1 MLIIKSLS
9 PNEAPIFG
17 EAIQL
22 VIEGEGYGILI
33 GAPWLKAESRSIK
46 IAAKKFSKAVVF
58 RKLPVSIKYPD
69 LPSLSRRPRLVKASE
84 VVKLVLDKPEIRV
97 TLISIPS
104 FKKFVVVIN
113 PKGVIAKSPGVR
125 IFKPTIIS
133 FFDLKPRVK
142 VDLSKKKY
150 FPGLN
155 NSLLGLNSNLNL
167 NLKLTPKKLKLIQA
181 PSSSE
186 LVNLKKSKKI

>member
-1 MLIIKSLS
+1 MLIIKPLS

-22 VIEGEGYGILI
+22 EIVGRGYGILV
-33 GAPWLKAESRSIK
+33 GAPWLKAESRSLK

-69 LPSLSRRPRLVKASE
+69 LPSLSRRPRLVKACE
-84 VVKLVLDKPEIRV
+84 VVKLVLDKPEIKL

-113 PKGVIAKSPGVR
+113 PKGIVTTSPGVR
-125 IFKPTIIS
+125 IYKPTITS
-133 FFDLKPRVK
+133 SFDLKPRVK

-155 NSLLGLNSNLNL
+155 NSLLGLNSNPDL
-167 NLKLTPKKLKLIQA
+167 NLKLTPKKIKLIQA

-186 LVNLKKSKKI
+186 LVNLKKSK

>member
-1 MLIIKSLS
+1 MLIIKPLN
-9 PNEAPIFG
+9 PNEEPIFG

-22 VIEGEGYGILI
+22 EIVGEGYGILM
-33 GAPWLKAESRSIK
+33 GAPWLKAESRSLK
-46 IAAKKFSKAVVF
+46 IAAKKFAKAVVF
-58 RKLPVSIKYPD
+58 RKLPVSTKYSD

-84 VVKLVLDKPEIRV
+84 VVKLVLDKPEIRL

-104 FKKFVVVIN
+104 FKKFAVVIN

-142 VDLSKKKY
+142 VDLSRKKY
-150 FPGLN
+150 FPGIN
-155 NSLLGLNSNLNL
+155 NSLLGLNSLPNL
-167 NLKLTPKKLKLIQA
+167 NLKLKTKKIKLIQA
-181 PSSSE
+181 PSSPE
-186 LVNLKKSKKI
+186 LVNLKNQKNS